1 VIRTQWIN
9 ESYDVLELFCELIGT
24 RVPVMAATKCYLQ
37 NLYLSPLTLVR
48 DLLPDLHQAICTVM
62 WAALRLP
69 VKELQ
74 IARQELGNKYGK
86 ELVEEA
92 AENCHNCVHPKVCG
106 HLYDL
111 MSIFFASDSVDVKVL
126 SRYLPN

>member
-1 VIRTQWIN
+1 MIRTQWIN

-37 NLYLSPLTLVR
+37 NLYILAPHSRQCSPRHASSNLHSDVGGFASPRKGIT
-48 DLLPDLHQAICTVM
+48 DLG
-62 WAALRLP
+62 
-69 VKELQ
+69 
-74 IARQELGNKYGK
+74 QELGNKYGK

-92 AENCHNCVHPKVCG
+92 AENCNNCVHPKVCG

-111 MSIFFASDSVDVKVL
+111 MSILLFFCF
-126 SRYLPN
+126 